1 MSNKKYDP
9 MIKQMIAESG
19 QPNLFPELSI
29 PRTTALYW
37 ISKSKEVS
45 TSTIRISENEDFY
58 LLKKE
63 VFKLK
68 AEKDLLQ
75 KVINKALEMKPLQSV
90 LGIEKKEYIVKT
102 IDSMRGILA
111 ISESVRLLGIRTEQ
125 YYRWRSEIYGCD
137 VSQKKCESTRPNQLT
152 RNEQKKLVEMAKDKK
167 LAHIRS
173 ERLTAKSKDHKKIY
187 SRW

>member
-9 MIKQMIAESG
+9 MIKQMITESG

-90 LGIEKKEYIVKT
+90 LGIEKKN
-102 IDSMRGILA
+102 
-111 ISESVRLLGIRTEQ
+111 ISSKQLIRC
-125 YYRWRSEIYGCD
+125 GGF
-137 VSQKKCESTRPNQLT
+137 
-152 RNEQKKLVEMAKDKK
+152 
-167 LAHIRS
+167 
-173 ERLTAKSKDHKKIY
+173 
-187 SRW
+187 